1 MLPCTPS
8 FSTLRHPWEIIHG
21 FTILVKSSWFWNT
34 SGIVFV
40 FWSIAHSKM
49 QISKVL
55 SLKFHF
61 QKINKHFFIS
71 CNLQWIY
78 FLPLVK
84 VNVLVE
90 RIWAF
95 LSESQIYKSYLI
107 YFHQLFWKKLIT
119 LNFITNWL
127 FMAKKLKKKIEKKLH
142 NLLKRIKIFSY
153 MDNCL
158 F

>member
-78 FLPLVK
+78 IFFALSK
-84 VNVLVE
+84 SKCFG
-90 RIWAF
+90 WKDMKWF

-107 YFHQLFWKKLIT
+107 HFHQCFWK
-119 LNFITNWL
+119 TNHL
-127 FMAKKLKKKIEKKLH
+127 QLH
-142 NLLKRIKIFSY
+142 NQLTVHGKRSWKKVA
-153 MDNCL
+153 
-158 F
+158 

>member
-71 CNLQWIY
+71 CNLKWIY

-90 RIWAF
+90 RIWNDFYQKAKFTNHISFIFISAF
-95 LSESQIYKSYLI
+95 E
-107 YFHQLFWKKLIT
+107 KLIT

-127 FMAKKLKKKIEKKLH
+127 FMAKEVEKKLH